1 MWSAP
6 ILTTVRDEHSN
17 TRTTSND
24 NASTDATLGAGC
36 EIDEFLPEVNE
47 SALQVLNLAG
57 DDAILFSAKTRG
69 VGGLEDDADS
79 DSDSVPLM
87 MLMPDEMVPDVERD
101 QDLSDDSLSE
111 EVALIAKHQ
120 EKRTK
125 QHHHQ
130 QPQTSSN
137 ALISSDED
145 EDSLS
150 KGLNFDEYNVVD
162 ASQPRSH
169 LHKKSRSSGA
179 VPKELTG
186 LMTDFVSNMIPW
198 NKVGTLMSTV
208 GGGDNKMSQ
217 SESAAVGGGKRTT
230 MTTGRRD
237 KMQRSGGEGA
247 AGGSMES
254 SDDSEFEILNKDE
267 LKSYET

>member
-6 ILTTVRDEHSN
+6 ILTTIRDEHSN
-17 TRTTSND
+17 TQTTSND

-120 EKRTK
+120 EKKTK

-162 ASQPRSH
+162 AGQPRSH

-230 MTTGRRD
+230 TTGRRD
-237 KMQRSGGEGA
+237 NMQRSGGEGA